1 MAPKAQQ
8 ILDGLT
14 RRVNGFN
21 LRDTTRGM
29 QESIERLENSQRGIS
44 ETVAR
49 LESQLVEHAAR
60 SAATEADVQQRLA
73 HADDIRRFERDDIAG
88 LRRQLAGVRASAE
101 YAAVF
106 EEQTPL
112 VSVRIPAYKKTEE
125 LIDRAIASVL
135 RQSYDR
141 FEIIVVNDGPNE
153 RTAKAIAGLG
163 DARIRYVE
171 FAEQNW
177 YPEDLHNRWMVAG
190 APGMNRGAD
199 LATGSWIAPL
209 DDDDEFSDDHIEK
222 LLAAALEN
230 RSELSYG
237 ALVQKHLTHGVEN
250 MIWSDPPAISQF
262 SFMGAIYMKPLNFLR
277 YDEASWMVREPGD
290 WNLIRRMSAAGV
302 RMTAIHD
309 VVGTMYSV
317 SYDAK

>member
-21 LRDTTRGM
+21 LRDTTQGM
-29 QESIERLENSQRGIS
+29 QDAIERLENSQRGLG
-44 ETVAR
+44 EMVTRLGAR
-49 LESQLVEHAAR
+49 VEDLVEQ
-60 SAATEADVQQRLA
+60 SAAGAAAHADIQERLA
-73 HADDIRRFERDDIAG
+73 HAEDIRRFERDDIAG
-88 LRRQLAGVRASAE
+88 LRRQLADVRATRE

-112 VSVRIPAYKKTEE
+112 VSVRIPAYRKTEE
-125 LIDRAIASVL
+125 LIDRAVASVL
-135 RQSYDR
+135 RQTYDR

-153 RTAKAIAGLG
+153 RTAAAIAALG
-163 DARIRYVE
+163 DSRIRYVE

-190 APGMNRGAD
+190 APGMNHGAD
-199 LATGSWIAPL
+199 LAAGSWIAPL

-230 RSELSYG
+230 RAELSYG
-237 ALVQKHLTHGVEN
+237 ALIQKQLTHGVEN
-250 MIWSDPPAISQF
+250 MIWSDPPAIS
-262 SFMGAIYMKPLNFLR
+262 FMGALYMKPLTFLR

-317 SYDAK
+317 SYTDK